1 MPEPSHPDGCLL
13 SILRKKVV
21 DRLIKVKSVNAH
33 QQSFASG
40 GNDFCRHAGFLVEVR
55 CVLHESVISRQ
66 SIQRYILAD
75 AVQTCSGAT
84 TPNGKREKHVVAHT
98 RTDVYLASLN
108 IEYLCRFSAGVTSSR
123 YELHIV
129 TTWPALR
136 YVEDREYRSLIH
148 PELGFDA
155 DGRVAPEWLPERSHD
170 SSC

>member
-13 SILRKKVV
+13 SILRKKERKKVV
-21 DRLIKVKSVNAH
+21 DRLIKVKFVNAH

-40 GNDFCRHAGFLVEVR
+40 GNDFCRHAFLVEVR

-66 SIQRYILAD
+66 SLQRYILAD
-75 AVQTCSGAT
+75 AVQTYSGAT
-84 TPNGKREKHVVAHT
+84 TPNGKREKHVVAHP

-108 IEYLCRFSAGVTSSR
+108 IEYLCRFSAGVASSM
-123 YELHIV
+123 YEQHIV

-155 DGRVAPEWLPERSHD
+155 DGRVAPEWLPQ
-170 SSC
+170 